1 MVKNPSAN
9 AGAPGDVGLISG
21 WERSPGGG
29 IGNPLQYSHL
39 ENPMDMGAWQARVLG
54 PASQSGT
61 TEHARTQNMK
71 LSSFGALTRWKG
83 RTTKKDG
90 ADPGRQGKG

>member
-29 IGNPLQYSHL
+29 IGNPLQYSCL
-39 ENPMDMGAWQARVLG
+39 DNLMDREDWQATVHGVAESDMTEL
-54 PASQSGT
+54 
-61 TEHARTQNMK
+61 TEHACKVWVKRHKN
-71 LSSFGALTRWKG
+71 
-83 RTTKKDG
+83 
-90 ADPGRQGKG
+90 

>member
-29 IGNPLQYSHL
+29 IGNPLQYSCL
-39 ENPMDMGAWQARVLG
+39 DNLMDREDWQATVHGVAESDMTEL
-54 PASQSGT
+54 
-61 TEHARTQNMK
+61 TEHAFSKMR
-71 LSSFGALTRWKG
+71 KG
-83 RTTKKDG
+83 G
-90 ADPGRQGKG
+90 LLYFSMS